1 MSFGLEATW
10 KSHQAYFGLQ
20 ESLLSPA
27 PLSNE
32 AQISG
37 LEQVPQ
43 VTGWQNAE
51 LESTEY
57 GPSFACDLGT

>member
-43 VTGWQNAE
+43 VTG
-51 LESTEY
+51 
-57 GPSFACDLGT
+57 